1 MRSQLNDNPYRK
13 QLQLESQFKLAQEM
27 KNEGAYS
34 ADEYHRLVGY
44 LTRDFIVLQNSEPNV
59 AMRWDFSEDP
69 VGKVMMELT
78 LAAIQNRNIEN
89 LG

>member
-1 MRSQLNDNPYRK
+1 MRSQLNDNPFRM
-13 QLQLESQFKLAQEM
+13 QLQLEGQFKLAQEM

-44 LTRDFIVLQNSEPNV
+44 LTRDFILLQNTEPDV
-59 AMRWDFSEDP
+59 AMRWDFSNDP
-69 VGKVMMELT
+69 LGKVMMELT
-78 LAAIQNRNIEN
+78 LEAMKNQNIEN